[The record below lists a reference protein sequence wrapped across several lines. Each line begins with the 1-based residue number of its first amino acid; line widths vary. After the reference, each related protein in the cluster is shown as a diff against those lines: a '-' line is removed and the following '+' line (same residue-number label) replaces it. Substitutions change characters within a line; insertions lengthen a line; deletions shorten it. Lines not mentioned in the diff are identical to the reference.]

1 MNGVHD
7 MGGMAGLGELDPG
20 PDAALFHAPWEARVL
35 GLTLAAA
42 AWGRWTLDRS
52 RFYREMIPGPH
63 YLSITYYERWFTAL
77 AALLV
82 DTGLISEA
90 EARTG
95 RAQPGAEAA
104 TPPLVAAQ
112 VGTVLARGA
121 PTARILTAPPR
132 FAVGDSVRARNFHPP
147 GHTRLPRYVRG
158 RRGEISHRHGGHVF
172 PDANAHGRGEQPG
185 ALYQVRF
192 AARELWGPDA
202 RAADAVYLDLWE
214 DYLEPA

>member
-7 MGGMAGLGELDPG
+7 MGGMAGLGELDPR
-20 PDAALFHAPWEARVL
+20 PDAALFHEAWEGRVL

-52 RFYREMIPGPH
+52 RLYREMIPGPR
-63 YLSITYYERWFTAL
+63 YLGISYYERWFAAL

-82 DTGLISEA
+82 DTGLVSATEV
-90 EARTG
+90 RTG
-95 RAQPGAEAA
+95 HADPGAETAA
-104 TPPLVAAQ
+104 PPLVAAQ
-112 VGTVLARGA
+112 VGAVLARGA
-121 PTARILTAPPR
+121 PTSRTLHAPPR
-132 FAVGDSVRARNFHPP
+132 FALGDSVRARNLHPP

-158 RRGEISHRHGGHVF
+158 RRGEISHLHGGHVF
-172 PDANAHGRGEQPG
+172 PDCNAHGQGEHPQ

-192 AARELWGPDA
+192 AAPELWGPNA